1 MQDFEL
7 LVEKDMQEVSG
18 VARVWR
24 HKKTGA
30 ELLSICNNDENKCFG
45 VTFRTPPSDSSGV
58 AHILEHSV
66 LCGSEKYPVRE
77 PFVELLKG
85 SLQTFLNA
93 FTFPDKTCYPV
104 ASTNLQDF
112 YNLIDV
118 YIDAVFHP
126 RITEDIFHQEGWHV
140 EADSPEGPWHFKGV
154 VYNEMK
160 GVYSTPDSMLAEA
173 SQQAVFPD
181 MLYSLDSGGHPP
193 TILTLSYE
201 NFKAFHTDFYHPSNA
216 RFFFW
221 GDDAEEK
228 RLEIVAAEL
237 SRFEARS
244 ANSTIPLQ
252 KRLDMPRHLEFP
264 YAISGQSDAGADA
277 RDDAE
282 DADST
287 NNENKSMFTVNWLLC
302 ETADTQTALLLEM
315 LEHILEGLP
324 GSPLRKALIESGLG
338 EDTTGIGLETDLRQM
353 YYSVGLKGLAHRNVA
368 EAELLIFDTLAA
380 LVEEGIPADAIEA
393 AVNSV
398 EFQLRENNSGR
409 FPRGLSAMI
418 QSLSTWLYDGD
429 PLAPLAWEAPL
440 ASIKARLAEGEKI
453 FEDAIEQFFLKND
466 HRSTVVLL
474 PDPFLAEQREEAEA
488 AHLQRLHE
496 ACSSAE
502 REELVQETQRLRALQ
517 EEPDSPEDLARIPAV
532 TPKDVPL
539 KNTPLP
545 IRVTSTDARP
555 DASVRS
561 EYVVHELDTSG
572 VVYMNVLLSLQ
583 SVPER
588 LLPLVSLFGR
598 ALTEMGTTTKSF
610 VEMGT
615 HIARK
620 TGGVWA
626 APFFTTHKDSAE
638 ALAYLSV
645 GGKVVRDKIHDL
657 FAIFHEVLFAPRFDQ
672 QERFLQMALEAKAR
686 LEHGLLAGGHST
698 VSTRLRAQGTRIGQL
713 EELTGGITYLGT
725 VRKLIQ
731 DIERNWPS
739 VLADLQELY
748 TLTVHRNGC
757 ILDCTADGQ
766 SLGLV
771 EPHVARLRDALPVRD
786 LVPQQWSSLS
796 LPRAEVFTAPSQIN
810 FVGKGANLFDMG
822 YTYHGSAHVILR
834 HLRMGYLWEKVRVQ
848 GGAYGAFCAL
858 DRLNGMF
865 VQASYRDPSVRETI
879 AVYDKTC
886 EYLRTFDPTQRELDG
901 AIVGAIGDLDS
912 YMLPDAKG
920 AASLTRHMCGDSD
933 EARQRM
939 RDEILSTTKAHFNDF
954 ADIMKQVA
962 DSGALCVLGGSKA
975 HDVALQEGWN
985 VTELL

>member
-7 LVEKDMQEVSG
+7 LIEKNVQEVSG
-18 VARVWR
+18 VARIWR

-45 VTFRTPPSDSSGV
+45 VTLRTPPSDSTGV

-66 LCGSEKYPVRE
+66 LCGSEKFPVRE

-140 EADSPEGPWHFKGV
+140 EADSPDGPWQFKGV

-201 NFKAFHTDFYHPSNA
+201 NFKAFHTSFYHPSNA

-221 GDDAEEK
+221 GDDPEEK
-228 RLEIVAAEL
+228 RLEIIAAEL
-237 SRFEARS
+237 ARFDARP
-244 ANSTIPLQ
+244 ANSAIPLQ
-252 KRLDMPRHLEFP
+252 KHLDLPRHLEFP
-264 YAISGQSDAGADA
+264 YATSAQSDD
-277 RDDAE
+277 DDAE
-282 DADST
+282 S
-287 NNENKSMFTVNWLLC
+287 NENKTMFTVNWLLC
-302 ETADTQTALLLEM
+302 ETAETETALLLEM

-353 YYSVGLKGLAHRNVA
+353 YYSVGLKGLAHKNVA
-368 EAELLIFDTLAA
+368 EAELLIFDTLAS
-380 LVEEGIPADAIEA
+380 LVETGIPADAIEA

-398 EFQLRENNSGR
+398 EFHLRENNSGR
-409 FPRGLSAMI
+409 FPRGLSAMV

-429 PLAPLAWEAPL
+429 PLAPLAWEEPL
-440 ASIKARLAEGEKI
+440 AAIKARLAKGEKI
-453 FEDAIEQFFLKND
+453 FEEAIEQYFLKNE
-466 HRSTVVLL
+466 HRSTVVLV
-474 PDPFLAEQREEAEA
+474 PDPFLAAQREEAEA

-496 ACSSAE
+496 ACTPAE
-502 REELVQETQRLRALQ
+502 REELVVETERLRALQ
-517 EEPDSPEDLARIPAV
+517 EEPDSDEALASIPAL
-532 TPKDVPL
+532 TPKDVPT
-539 KNTPLP
+539 KNALLP
-545 IRVTSTDARP
+545 IHIVPTSSPART
-555 DASVRS
+555 
-561 EYVVHELDTSG
+561 EYIVHELDTSG
-572 VVYMNVLLSLQ
+572 VVYVNALLSLR
-583 SVPER
+583 SVPEK
-588 LLPLVSLFGR
+588 LLPLVPLFGR
-598 ALTEMGTTTKSF
+598 ALTEMGTATKDF
-610 VEMGT
+610 VTLGT
-615 HIARK
+615 HMARK

-626 APFFTTHKDSAE
+626 APFFTTHKESKE
-638 ALAYLSV
+638 PLAYLSV
-645 GGKVVRDKIHDL
+645 GGKVVRDKIDDL
-657 FAIFHEVLFAPRFDQ
+657 FAIFHEILFSQRLDQ
-672 QERFLQMALEAKAR
+672 QERFMQMALEAKAR

-698 VSTRLRAQGTRIGQL
+698 VSTRIRAKGTRIGQL
-713 EELTGGITYLGT
+713 EELTGGISYLST
-725 VRKLIQ
+725 VRELIQ
-731 DIERNWPS
+731 RVESDWPS

-748 TLTVHRNGC
+748 KLTVHKQDC
-757 ILDCTADGQ
+757 IIDCTADGR
-766 SLGLV
+766 SLSLV
-771 EPHVARLRDALPVRD
+771 EKHATKLRDALPTHD
-786 LVPQQWSSLS
+786 LAAQQWNTIS
-796 LPRAEVFTAPSQIN
+796 LPRAEVFTAPAQIN

-822 YTYHGSAHVILR
+822 YTYHGSAQVILR

-858 DRLNGMF
+858 DRLNGML
-865 VQASYRDPSVRETI
+865 VQASYRDPGVKETL

-920 AASLTRHMCGDSD
+920 AASLTRHLCGDTE

-962 DSGALCVLGGSKA
+962 DSGVICILGGTKA
-975 HDVALQEGWN
+975 HDVGTQENWK
-985 VTELL
+985 VKEIL